1 MAEQDDNSYTS
12 APIEPIPEWLADN
25 YREKIEDP
33 ESNLSYEKFA
43 EIHKDSAPALAA
55 WARGQA
61 ARDGKDVT
69 PHVAT
74 PAPQPRRYADLKVEE
89 LKDEL
94 EKRPHID
101 ASEAKLKAD
110 IVKLLEQDDASKA
123 AAQTQ
128 AVGGDNN
135 TNPPTS
141 DPGQTNVDVSGQRTA
156 DDTGSQGAE

>member
-12 APIEPIPEWLADN
+12 TPAEDIPDWLADN

-33 ESNLSYEKFA
+33 ESNLTYEKFA
-43 EIHKDSAPALAA
+43 EIHTDSAPALAA
-55 WARGQA
+55 WARRQA
-61 ARDGKDVT
+61 AQDGKDVT
-69 PHVAT
+69 PHRAT
-74 PAPQPRRYADLKVEE
+74 AEPQKVRYADLNVPE

-101 ASEAKLKAD
+101 ATEAKLKAD

-123 AAQTQ
+123 AA
-128 AVGGDNN
+128 ANGAGDNN

-156 DDTGSQGAE
+156 DDTGNQAAE